1 MGRGDNRRTGKMRR
15 RRSQAKHKARLD
27 RWRLEQPAQPMPGS
41 SPAPRPRER
50 TPSPPPGDGPPWL
63 TRVEYLAKCGAM
75 IGARYSPQKHYVSR
89 TVAHLGLG
97 IDAEVS
103 GSMRVHLFSDDAT
116 VAAWLSAL
124 ESASGPEPQ
133 LAQATSRV
141 GPNGERW
148 YYGFAWKGSPER
160 NYALDYPRAEAFVA
174 FLREVALCRDVYF

>member
-1 MGRGDNRRTGKMRR
+1 MGRGDNRRSWKMRR
-15 RRSQAKHKARLD
+15 RRSQTKHKARLN
-27 RWRLEQPAQPMPGS
+27 RWRLEQPTKPVPGASPTPRQP
-41 SPAPRPRER
+41 ER
-50 TPSPPPGDGPPWL
+50 APPPLGDGPAWL

-75 IGARYSPQKHYVSR
+75 IGARHAPQRHYVSR

-97 IDAEVS
+97 IDAEVG

-124 ESASGPEPQ
+124 ESAPGPEPQ

-148 YYGFAWKGSPER
+148 YYGFSWNGIPER

-174 FLREVALCRDVYF
+174 FLREVALRQDVRF